1 MATRKATSMPVNTV
15 NSEAEDSTLKRRAR
29 RRLIGAIALALLAV
43 ILLPMLFDAEKKPL
57 DADISIQIPNKDA
70 VVTKGPGAIVIPG
83 APGAVLSA
91 PPDVKGDAKA
101 DAKGGAG
108 AAAQST
114 AEPQEGAKAGAK
126 GGAKAEP
133 KTEPKAEPKADSKI
147 DAKAEPKPPAAKP
160 DDKRSAKDVAEEKR
174 AAAIL
179 NAQAEA
185 AKASAALSGKATA
198 AEGGFA
204 VQVGAFAAADKVQ
217 EARDKLGAAGIK
229 TYTEKLDTKDGERT
243 RVRAGPFAA
252 KDAAEAAREQI
263 KTLGFSGAAVVSR

>member
-70 VVTKGPGAIVIPG
+70 MVTKGPGAIVIPG

-133 KTEPKAEPKADSKI
+133 KAESKI

-198 AEGGFA
+198 AEGGYA

-229 TYTEKLDTKDGERT
+229 TYTEKLDTKDGDRT

-252 KDAAEAAREQI
+252 KEAAEAAREQI

>member
-1 MATRKATSMPVNTV
+1 MATRKATSMPVNT
-15 NSEAEDSTLKRRAR
+15 EAEDSTLKRRAR
-29 RRLIGAIALALLAV
+29 RRLIGAMALALLTV

-70 VVTKGPGAIVIPG
+70 VVTRGPGAIVVPG

-91 PPDVKGDAKA
+91 PPDAKGDVKGAP
-101 DAKGGAG
+101 GAVL
-108 AAAQST
+108 
-114 AEPQEGAKAGAK
+114 PP
-126 GGAKAEP
+126 KAESRV
-133 KTEPKAEPKADSKI
+133 ESRAEPKA
-147 DAKAEPKPPAAKP
+147 AAAKP
-160 DDKRSAKDVAEEKR
+160 EEKRSAKDLAEEQR

-185 AKASAALSGKATA
+185 AKASAALSGKAA
-198 AEGGFA
+198 PADGGFA

-229 TYTEKLDTKDGERT
+229 TYTEKLDTKEGERT

-252 KDAAEAAREQI
+252 KAAAEAAREQI
-263 KTLGFSGAAVVSR
+263 KTLGFSAAAVVSR

>member
-1 MATRKATSMPVNTV
+1 MATRKATSMPVNPVNPV
-15 NSEAEDSTLKRRAR
+15 NSEAQDSTLKRRAR

-43 ILLPMLFDAEKKPL
+43 ILLPMLFDVEKKPL

-70 VVTKGPGAIVIPG
+70 VVTRGPGAIVVPG

-91 PPDVKGDAKA
+91 PPDAKGEVKA
-101 DAKGGAG
+101 D
-108 AAAQST
+108 
-114 AEPQEGAKAGAK
+114 
-126 GGAKAEP
+126 
-133 KTEPKAEPKADSKI
+133 PKA
-147 DAKAEPKPPAAKP
+147 PAAKP
-160 DDKRSAKDVAEEKR
+160 EDKRSAKDLAEEKR

-179 NAQAEA
+179 NAQADA
-185 AKASAALSGKATA
+185 AKAAAALSGQA
-198 AEGGFA
+198 APADGGFA

-229 TYTEKLDTKDGERT
+229 TYTEKLDTKDGVRT

-252 KDAAEAAREQI
+252 KEAAEAAREQI

>member
-70 VVTKGPGAIVIPG
+70 MVTKGPGAIVIPG

-126 GGAKAEP
+126 GGAKA
-133 KTEPKAEPKADSKI
+133 EPKAEPKADSKI

-252 KDAAEAAREQI
+252 KEAAEAAREQI
-263 KTLGFSGAAVVSR
+263 KTLGFSGATVVSR